1 MTLPTVLQ
9 ALTPAQWD
17 RLRRRRMAASETFEA
32 LTPERQARILEIAE
46 QMARDRQRPGLTK

>member
-1 MTLPTVLQ
+1 MTLPAVLQ

-32 LTPERQARILEIAE
+32 LTLERQARILEIAE
-46 QMARDRQRPGLTK
+46 QMARDRHREPTT